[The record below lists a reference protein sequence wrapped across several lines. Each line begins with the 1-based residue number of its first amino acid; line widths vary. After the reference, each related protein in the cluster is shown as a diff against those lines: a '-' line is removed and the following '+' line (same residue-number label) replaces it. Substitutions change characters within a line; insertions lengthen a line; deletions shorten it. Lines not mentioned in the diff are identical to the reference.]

1 MTVGSI
7 VDDITFV
14 CWVFGHGVHFLF
26 DEKTQQQCATFSLQF
41 LKDIAPL

>member
-7 VDDITFV
+7 VDNVTFV
-14 CWVFGHGVHFLF
+14 GCIFSHDAHSLL

-41 LKDIAPL
+41 LKDFSPF